1 MFPDLSYILHAI
13 IGTNPDN
20 GFSIIKT
27 FGLFLALSFVVSAW
41 FLSLELKRK
50 EADGSLQKIKILQNS
65 ARFSLLDLLINATI
79 GFIIGWKAFYLFS
92 HFKEFTNNAEAV
104 LLSSQGSVLG
114 GILIAAGVVA
124 YQIYTNRGN
133 FKKEAEPIEIWV
145 SPNQKLGDITM
156 MAAVCGIA
164 GAKIFAL
171 FEDPAAL
178 FQDPL
183 GQLLSGSG
191 LAIYGGL
198 IGGFLGVYFYVKKI
212 GIPPIHMMDSVAI
225 SLIMGYAVGRI
236 GCQLSGDGDWGI
248 VNTQPKPSWF
258 ILPDWMWS
266 QSYPHNVVNEGATI
280 ANCTWKYCTAL
291 TPPVFPTPLY
301 ETILGFIIAAIL
313 WSLRKR
319 LTIPGMLFCVY
330 LILNGFERFWIEKI
344 RVNPKFDLGFVQWS
358 QAEIIAVLFFCLG
371 IIGLFYLWKN
381 DKQKHYIKTTPTA

>member
-1 MFPDLSYILHAI
+1 MFPDLSYLLHALL
-13 IGTNPDN
+13 GTNPDN

-50 EADGSLQKIKILQNS
+50 EKEGVLQKISIQQKTGKIS
-65 ARFSLLDLLINATI
+65 YWDLLVNATI
-79 GFIIGWKAFYLFS
+79 TFVIGAKIGYLFS
-92 HFKEFTNNAEAV
+92 NYSEFTTNAEAV
-104 LLSSQGSVLG
+104 ILSTKGNIVIGLLCAAVL
-114 GILIAAGVVA
+114 VA
-124 YQIYTNRGN
+124 YQFFTQRN
-133 FKKEAEPIEIWV
+133 KEESVSTVLV

-156 MAAVCGIA
+156 MAAICGIA

-178 FQDPL
+178 FHDPV

-198 IGGFLGVYFYVKKI
+198 IGGFLGVYFYVKKL

-248 VNTQPKPSWF
+248 INTLPKPDWF
-258 ILPDWMWS
+258 FLPDWMWA
-266 QSYPHNVVNEGATI
+266 QSYPHNVVNEGVPI
-280 ANCTWKYCTAL
+280 PGCTWKYCSQL
-291 TPPVFPTPLY
+291 NPPVYPTPLY
-301 ETILGFIIAAIL
+301 ETLLGFCIAAIL
-313 WSLRKR
+313 WVLRTR
-319 LTIPGMLFCVY
+319 LKVPGMLFCVY

-344 RVNPKFDLGFVQWS
+344 RVNPKFDLGFVKWS
-358 QAEIIAVLFFCLG
+358 QAEIIAVLVFL
-371 IIGLFYLWKN
+371 IGVVALLKLWKGG
-381 DKQKHYIKTTPTA
+381 KQEPMAQTTATE